1 MMDGYQRALATMVYK
16 FFDRKAGSGISV
28 NEQLAKELRKPVI
41 KKFKR
46 RKVYARFKD
55 NILAEDVAE
64 MESLSSKNKNI
75 KYLLCVIDVFTN
87 YAWVKPLKDK
97 KIKTVLNA
105 FIEIVNESNRKPN
118 KLWVDQG
125 KELYNKLM
133 QESLDNNDI
142 LMYSTHNEGNSVIAE
157 RFIKTLKVKIYKKRT
172 ANYNKSYLPY
182 LNKLIDQYNNT
193 YHHSINKKAIN
204 ADYSAFTKKIETN
217 PKKSFML
224 QKKLSKFGMLMLK
237 I

>member
-16 FFDRKAGSGISV
+16 FFDKKAGSGIRV

-55 NILAEDVAE
+55 NIWAEDLAE
-64 MESLSSKNKNI
+64 MESFSSKNKNV

-87 YAWVKPLKDK
+87 YAWVKPSKDK
-97 KIKTVLNA
+97 KSKPVLNA

-125 KELYNKLM
+125 KEFYNKLM
-133 QESLDNNDI
+133 QESLDNNGI

-157 RFIKTLKVKIYKKRT
+157 KFIKTLKVKIYKKRT
-172 ANYNKSYLPY
+172 ANDNKSYFPY
-182 LNKLIDQYNNT
+182 SNKLIDQYNNT
-193 YHHSINKKAIN
+193 YYHSINKKPIN
-204 ADYSAFTKKIETN
+204 ADYSAFT
-217 PKKSFML
+217 
-224 QKKLSKFGMLMLK
+224 
-237 I
+237 